1 MLTTRRECKAFISA
15 SFDNNA
21 QKPIEWFIG
30 MANSLGIEPIWLKRI
45 YETRPVEDKI
55 KDNIRRCNAFIQIL
69 TEDVEKGSKERG
81 WLGNEVG
88 WADSFEIKNFALFVE
103 EGVNASGLIAIKTE
117 PLSFD
122 RNALDE
128 IASKV
133 NQYLLDLKSR
143 TSEKISISEAKDC
156 SRRLA
161 PP

>member
-1 MLTTRRECKAFISA
+1 MSATIRECKAFISA
-15 SFDNNA
+15 SFDDNA

-88 WADSFEIKNFALFVE
+88 WADSYGIENFALFVE
-103 EGVNASGLIAIKTE
+103 EGVNASGLIATKTE

-122 RNALDE
+122 RNAIDE
-128 IASKV
+128 IAPKV
-133 NQYLLDLKSR
+133 NRYLLDLKFR
-143 TSEKISISEAKDC
+143 TSEKIPILEAKEC
-156 SRRLA
+156 LRRLV